1 MLFDVWAIFVV
12 AFEVLVLFIIDYE
25 PLVLLVLLALVPLD
39 GD

>member
-1 MLFDVWAIFVV
+1 MLLDVWAIFVV

-25 PLVLLVLLALVPLD
+25 PLVLLALVPLD